1 MLSLSI
7 NFVFLGNEESFP
19 RFPGSHH
26 ALAFPPNMRWK
37 REREKGRSAERW
49 SAPLVFMNSGATG
62 LPASDLIS
70 KPPIL
75 RPVTFLLRFSSVARP
90 SPSRFSRSAVT
101 SSSYHVNNWPRYR
114 VFTAIDPSFL
124 LYFLLIPKSRLPRVL
139 FTAPSIVS
147 PYNLPPPS
155 PLLFL
160 LPLSPLSLSNFI
172 LLPSNLSR
180 RGITLLALVKSKIHA
195 SVARYFN
202 GVHVYRLYALP
213 SFSSIRVF
221 LPLLI
226 SI

>member
-26 ALAFPPNMRWK
+26 ALAFPPNVRWK
-37 REREKGRSAERW
+37 REREKGRYAERW

-124 LYFLLIPKSRLPRVL
+124 LYFLLIPKYFLPRL
-139 FTAPSIVS
+139 RSSLLITC
-147 PYNLPPPS
+147 
-155 PLLFL
+155 PLHL
-160 LPLSPLSLSNFI
+160 LSCFSFHSPLSLSQI
-172 LLPSNLSR
+172 LFYYPPICRVEVLPSS
-180 RGITLLALVKSKIHA
+180 
-195 SVARYFN
+195 
-202 GVHVYRLYALP
+202 P
-213 SFSSIRVF
+213 S
-221 LPLLI
+221 
-226 SI
+226 